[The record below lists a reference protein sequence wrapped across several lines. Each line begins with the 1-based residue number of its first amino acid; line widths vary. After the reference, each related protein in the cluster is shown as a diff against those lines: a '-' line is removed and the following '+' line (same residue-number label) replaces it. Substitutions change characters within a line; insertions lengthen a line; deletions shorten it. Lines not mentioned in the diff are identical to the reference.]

1 MMSVEDFFKS
11 STGKGFAI
19 GIAAA
24 ILAPVILPAV
34 VQAARPLARAAIKS
48 GILLLNKGRETAA
61 ELGEVVE
68 DLVAEARAE
77 IDEERARAASATAT
91 TEVIIEDS
99 VDISEAGSETV
110 PEQKA
115 PPTS

>member
-1 MMSVEDFFKS
+1 MSVEDFFKS
-11 STGKGFAI
+11 NTGKGFAI

-34 VQAARPLARAAIKS
+34 AQAARPLARAAIKS
-48 GILLLNKGRETAA
+48 GILFLNKGRETVA

-77 IDEERARAASATAT
+77 IDEERAGAAAPTVAA
-91 TEVIIEDS
+91 EEIIEDVVEVS
-99 VDISEAGSETV
+99 AAD
-110 PEQKA
+110 PEQTVH
-115 PPTS
+115 PSS

>member
-1 MMSVEDFFKS
+1 MSVEDFFKS
-11 STGKGFAI
+11 NTGKGFAI

-24 ILAPVILPAV
+24 ILAPVVLPVV

-48 GILLLNKGRETAA
+48 GILFLNKGRETVA

-77 IDEERARAASATAT
+77 IDEERARATSATVAA
-91 TEVIIEDS
+91 EDIIEDS
-99 VDISEAGSETV
+99 VDISEANSQAT
-110 PEQKA
+110 PEQTA
-115 PPTS
+115 PPSS